1 MKRMQTKNNMKS
13 IQLFALTFLTSMP
26 SLFAMGSRPTDPN
39 TPPPPA
45 WVQFFPMLVMV
56 AVFYFRLIRPQIRQR
71 KERDRMMGG
80 IKKGDHIVTQGGV
93 FATVVNINPDSYEV
107 KINDETKIKIR
118 KSAVTEVL
126 PAESKAEIVAAGQ

>member
-1 MKRMQTKNNMKS
+1 MKRMQTKNNMRS
-13 IQLFALTFLTSMP
+13 IQLFALSFLTSMP

-39 TPPPPA
+39 SPPPPV

-56 AVFYFRLIRPQIRQR
+56 AVFYFLLIRPQIRQR
-71 KERDRMMGG
+71 KERDKMMNE
-80 IKKGDHIVTQGGV
+80 IKKGDRVVTQGGV
-93 FATVVNINPDSYEV
+93 FATIVNINTDSYEV

-126 PAESKAEIVAAGQ
+126 SSESAAAIVAAGQ